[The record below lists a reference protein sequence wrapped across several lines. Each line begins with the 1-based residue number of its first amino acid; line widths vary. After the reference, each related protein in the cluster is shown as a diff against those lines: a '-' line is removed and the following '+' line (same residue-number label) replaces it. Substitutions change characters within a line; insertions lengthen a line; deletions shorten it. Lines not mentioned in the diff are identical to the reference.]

1 MELEQKDWK
10 EIIENAL
17 TYIVVMAMLAYGFG
31 KIIQFNGDV
40 EINKPV
46 TKLTGMQ
53 IMWAFYG
60 YSKPY
65 VLTLGFLEISGGIM
79 ILIKRTR
86 ILGCLLVSSILIN
99 VILQDIFYEVNFG
112 ALKAAIIYQILIFII
127 FYFNKN
133 KLIQSLKI
141 LVSNIKVTHSKKKLV
156 LKLLI
161 SFTLFIILRILEY
174 YLTIK
179 F

>member
-161 SFTLFIILRILEY
+161 SFKLFIILRVLEY

>member
-161 SFTLFIILRILEY
+161 SFTLLEFLNII
-174 YLTIK
+174 
-179 F
+179 